1 LEKYTIKSIDLS
13 EAIKIWDTSP
23 NACIYNSPSFLN
35 NFNNIKFV
43 AVLKG
48 NEIVCCWPIFSSEKK
63 MIIPNFFYYFGPF
76 WSKKIIEQSTHSWL
90 STSSNVYLKFIDFFS
105 KNFKEVNFQLHYTL
119 LDIRVFD
126 WWNYE
131 SKNKKKF
138 KIAPKYSAII
148 SLSKKKDL
156 KEVMSDYRYVRRYE
170 IKNFIEM
177 QDKLE
182 NCDQDIE
189 KMCTLYLVNNSQKY
203 NKNQEKSLK
212 DDIKNICNLANK
224 GFGKINCFK
233 EKKTNLLVYFNVV
246 LFDKNSVHLVLNSC
260 ENKWKKLGIMAWG
273 TNNLLN
279 QYVNKFDKFDFNG
292 ANSPLRGD
300 DKHSYGA
307 LEKLYFQLK
316 Y

>member
-1 LEKYTIKSIDLS
+1 MEKYTIKSIDLS

-35 NFNNIKFV
+35 NFNNIRFI
-43 AVLKG
+43 AVSKG
-48 NEIVCCWPIFSSEKK
+48 NEVMCCWPIFSYEKK

-76 WSKKIIEQSTHSWL
+76 WSKKITEQSVHSWL

-105 KNFKEVNFQLHYTL
+105 KNFEEINFQLHYTL
-119 LDIRVFD
+119 LDIRIFD

-148 SLSKKKDL
+148 DLSKKKNL
-156 KEVMSDYRYVRRYE
+156 KEIMSDYRYVRRYE

-189 KMCTLYLVNNSQKY
+189 KMCALYLNNNSQKY

-212 DDIKNICNLANK
+212 NDIENICNLANK

-233 EKKTNLLVYFNVV
+233 EKKTNLLIYFNVV

-279 QYVNKFDKFDFNG
+279 YYVNKFDKFDFNG

>member
-1 LEKYTIKSIDLS
+1 
-13 EAIKIWDTSP
+13 
-23 NACIYNSPSFLN
+23 
-35 NFNNIKFV
+35 
-43 AVLKG
+43 
-48 NEIVCCWPIFSSEKK
+48 
-63 MIIPNFFYYFGPF
+63 M
-76 WSKKIIEQSTHSWL
+76 
-90 STSSNVYLKFIDFFS
+90 
-105 KNFKEVNFQLHYTL
+105 
-119 LDIRVFD
+119 
-126 WWNYE
+126 
-131 SKNKKKF
+131 
-138 KIAPKYSAII
+138 
-148 SLSKKKDL
+148 
-156 KEVMSDYRYVRRYE
+156 
-170 IKNFIEM
+170 KNFIEM
-177 QDKLE
+177 QMKLE

-189 KMCTLYLVNNSQKY
+189 KMCALYLNNNSQKY

-212 DDIKNICNLANK
+212 NDIKNICNLANK

-233 EKKTNLLVYFNVV
+233 EKKTNLLIYFNVV

-279 QYVNKFDKFDFNG
+279 YYVNKFDKFDFNG